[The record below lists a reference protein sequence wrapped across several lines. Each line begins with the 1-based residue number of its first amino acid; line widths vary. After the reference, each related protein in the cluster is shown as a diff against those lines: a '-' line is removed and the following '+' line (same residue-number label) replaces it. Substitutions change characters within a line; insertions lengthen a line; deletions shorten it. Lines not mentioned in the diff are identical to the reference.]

1 MKKSNKRFFIFGKT
15 QQKIFHFLKNPTKR
29 IHFNYEK
36 IWFFSISDILME
48 SFDLGYLCVQIS
60 ESALQWRWHQKE
72 PTWTHRD
79 SLPKQI
85 SSAQLLIS
93 INIWDWSSQPDIL
106 TEFIQVSDYGDF
118 FCMIFAIYH
127 WAIFLSGQAGKCW
140 LSANLPLICIKKRLN
155 PCNAQV
161 ARSLF

>member
-1 MKKSNKRFFIFGKT
+1 MIFFKWHFCGKFWFGL
-15 QQKIFHFLKNPTKR
+15 F
-29 IHFNYEK
+29 
-36 IWFFSISDILME
+36 IWFKLVKVH
-48 SFDLGYLCVQIS
+48 YS
-60 ESALQWRWHQKE
+60 EVASKGADV
-72 PTWTHRD
+72 D
-79 SLPKQI
+79 SSWQPAKQI

-118 FCMIFAIYH
+118 FLHDFCNLPLSN
-127 WAIFLSGQAGKCW
+127 FLSGQAGKCW